1 MHPKP
6 ISFTPTKYKKRAAP
20 ITNNKNVTG
29 ISEYKDQFFTNDL
42 DSTGKLAQPD
52 HRVLDIDLNA
62 AADTIKL
69 AIHFMRE
76 RGAGGSIVIT
86 TSLAGYLA
94 SAGAPMYS
102 AAKHGVVGL
111 MRALKNDTA
120 KIGIAMSVVAPGITV
135 TPILS
140 QGQSRG
146 EDPEVW
152 AKEMARLGVPINR
165 AESVALAVGFL
176 MSEGMEG
183 NGKGVFVQGDRMW
196 DLERGMAGTREGWMG
211 EEMLGLFRA
220 GRRAP
225 LFAATVKEEAGRAAK
240 L

>member
-1 MHPKP
+1 LHTNKHRKRGRGHNVDGKP
-6 ISFTPTKYKKRAAP
+6 TTA
-20 ITNNKNVTG
+20 G
-29 ISEYKDQFFTNDL
+29 ISEYKDQFFNDDL
-42 DSTGKLAQPD
+42 DSDGKLAQPD

-62 AADTIKL
+62 AADTVKL
-69 AIHFMRE
+69 AIHFMRQH
-76 RGAGGSIVIT
+76 GGGGGSIVIT

-120 KIGIAMSVVAPGITV
+120 KVGIAMSVVAPGITV

-146 EDPEVW
+146 SDPEVW
-152 AKEMARLGVPINR
+152 AKEMAGLGVPINR
-165 AESVALAVGFL
+165 PESIALAVGFL
-176 MSEGMEG
+176 MNEGMAG
-183 NGKGVFVQGDRMW
+183 NGKGIFVQADRMW
-196 DLERGMAGTREGWMG
+196 DLERGMAGTRELWMG
-211 EEMLGLFRA
+211 KEMLDLFRG
-220 GRRAP
+220 GRKAP
-225 LFAATVKEEAGRAAK
+225 LFAATVKEESGRAAK